1 MTARKPGDKTMR
13 FLLHNCLVHP
23 VAGLLWFFGL
33 DAAGDAVHRLG
44 VSGNYRKD
52 K

>member
-1 MTARKPGDKTMR
+1 MTERKLGDETMR

-23 VAGLLWFFGL
+23 VAGLLWFLGL

-44 VSGNYRKD
+44 VGDGYRED